1 MAPPSKRITVREF
14 EKQIWDI
21 EGICLV
27 VRAPGTTAVKPY
39 EFIRASS
46 ANWRYSQLESKLEK
60 CLDNFEF
67 VITDGKGHVPARNM
81 TLARIR
87 ESYSI

>member
-1 MAPPSKRITVREF
+1 MALPSKKITVREF
-14 EKQIWDI
+14 EQQIRNI
-21 EGICLV
+21 EGVRLV

-39 EFIRASS
+39 EYSRASN

-60 CLDNFEF
+60 CLDDFEF
-67 VITDGKGHVPARNM
+67 VITDGKGHIPARNM

-87 ESYSI
+87 ESYNS